1 MVLIEVI
8 FCYNSAK
15 YQANFMFFP
24 VIIRNDLSIKSVK
37 AFPITFQLYCHLTLL
52 S

>member
-8 FCYNSAK
+8 FAITLEIWGEFHHS
-15 YQANFMFFP
+15 FS
-24 VIIRNDLSIKSVK
+24 VVIRNDLNIKSVK
-37 AFPITFQLYCHLTLL
+37 AFPATFQLILL

>member
-8 FCYNSAK
+8 FAITLEIWGEFHHS
-15 YQANFMFFP
+15 FS
-24 VIIRNDLSIKSVK
+24 VVIRNDLNIKLKSVK
-37 AFPITFQLYCHLTLL
+37 AFPATFQLILL

>member
-8 FCYNSAK
+8 FAITLEIWGEFYHS
-15 YQANFMFFP
+15 FS
-24 VIIRNDLSIKSVK
+24 VVIRNDLNIKSAK
-37 AFPITFQLYCHLTLL
+37 AFPATFQLILL